1 VEHDQLRTLNQIKR
15 ILQTKALKLVQTRR
29 S

>member
-15 ILQTKALKLVQTRR
+15 ILQAKALKLVQTRR